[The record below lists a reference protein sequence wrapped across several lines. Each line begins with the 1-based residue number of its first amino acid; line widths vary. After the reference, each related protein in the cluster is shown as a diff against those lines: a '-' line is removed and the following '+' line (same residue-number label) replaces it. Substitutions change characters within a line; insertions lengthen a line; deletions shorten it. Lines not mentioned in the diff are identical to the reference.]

1 MNAILDQSFADATGR
16 VLPPWLAAYYH
27 AYLSRD
33 AKALSAVL
41 HEDVE
46 WCVRGPVDQF
56 DFYGVRRGRE
66 AVIEAIV
73 RIIPCY
79 LHVTAF
85 TFDVVLV
92 EGERAAIYGR
102 LRARQRDTGRLICFR
117 VAHSL
122 CFRDGKLLSFSA
134 VSDTFDAAEQM
145 VGHPIDVTRE
155 MQSAPFVPE
164 DMLSEI

>member
-1 MNAILDQSFADATGR
+1 MNATLDHNFADATGR
-16 VLPPWLAAYYH
+16 VLPPWLATYYR

-33 AKALSAVL
+33 AKALAAVL

-46 WCVRGPVDQF
+46 WCIRGPVDQF

-66 AVIEAIV
+66 AVIELVA

-79 LHVTAF
+79 LHLTAF
-85 TFDVVLV
+85 TFDAVLI
-92 EGERAAIYGR
+92 EGEHAAVYGR

-117 VAHSL
+117 VAQNL
-122 CFRDGKLLSFSA
+122 RFRGGKLISFS
-134 VSDTFDAAEQM
+134 VISDTFDAVEQM

-155 MQSAPFVPE
+155 MQSVPE
-164 DMLSEI
+164 DMFSEL